1 MKKIDQLQFKSRFN
15 IEFLPTQT
23 LMGVKIINCEVL
35 CEDDEYRPM
44 GGIEIGFIFFTVSFV
59 KLLV

>member
-1 MKKIDQLQFKSRFN
+1 
-15 IEFLPTQT
+15 
-23 LMGVKIINCEVL
+23 MGVKIINCEVV

>member
-1 MKKIDQLQFKSRFN
+1 MKKIDQHQFKSRFN